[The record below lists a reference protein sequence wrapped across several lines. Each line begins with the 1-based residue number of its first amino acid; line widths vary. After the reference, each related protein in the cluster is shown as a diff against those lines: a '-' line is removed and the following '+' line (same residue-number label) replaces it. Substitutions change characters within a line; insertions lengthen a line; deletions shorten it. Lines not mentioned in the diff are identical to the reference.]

1 MMQEENIL
9 RSSCISDNSK
19 VYDFINESLQIGK
32 TWVLISSVK
41 WTVLGQLEKKFKNK
55 FYSKIKLKLI
65 KCQKFVIFQV
75 VIHEINNSIV
85 PGS

>member
-1 MMQEENIL
+1 M
-9 RSSCISDNSK
+9 
-19 VYDFINESLQIGK
+19 YDFINESLQIGK